1 MRIDAVWAGFI
12 YFLDIIT
19 FQSPKHDAVEQA
31 PVLGDAHFEEL
42 PPGPIF
48 TPPSA
53 DLGDKIE
60 CDYTKMIGWKA
71 CSSETD
77 RGCWL
82 KGPKGEYFG
91 INTNYELFVPTGINR
106 QYYLEVTDEEGALDG
121 VLNTGLK
128 LFNKQYP
135 GPWIQACWG
144 DTLEITVKNKLKK
157 NGTTV
162 HWHGL
167 RQLDTTDM
175 DGVNGVTQCPI
186 APGQSFTYKFRAM
199 QYGSSWYHSHY
210 SLQYGDGMLGPMT
223 IHGPSSAS
231 YDDARAPILM
241 TDWLHRSAFDIWSE
255 SIHYGTSFRMDN
267 ILVNGKGLPPPNTP
281 AESIK
286 GNPERYSLVFETG
299 KRYLL
304 RLINTSVDTAFIF
317 AIDNHTMEL
326 VGADFV
332 PIHANETDHVVVGI
346 GKPINIR
353 WLRGVD
359 LISKGNVIMSSFR
372 RKTERTIPLQ
382 TGITGS
388 VLGRQ
393 KDAEG
398 VVRYNS
404 SSTSDPTTQN
414 RNYSLKC
421 RDQDYNTLR
430 PILEWQVGPPGN
442 LAKNSYFEVGLDPT
456 SGKPF
461 YPEDKQLNRWNMFT
475 DTMWLDF
482 SSPTL
487 ANINKSCSSWDKNF
501 VVITENQKP
510 DTWIYLLVSGTGIPR
525 TGRFFPPAAHPIHLH
540 GHDFAILEQ
549 SEKPYQIGVLNLK
562 LDNPPRRD
570 VALLPAD
577 GYLVLAFKSDNPGAW
592 LMHCHIA
599 WHASGGL
606 ALQILENE
614 AQIRMSEQQ
623 KRDLKNTCDDWK
635 LWRARAGVGFEQDD
649 SGI

>member
-1 MRIDAVWAGFI
+1 MRIDSLWAGLI
-12 YFLDIIT
+12 YFLDIVT
-19 FQSPKHDAVEQA
+19 FQSPKHDAVEQT
-31 PVLGDAHFEEL
+31 PFLGDAHVEEIMS
-42 PPGPIF
+42 GPIF
-48 TPPSA
+48 VPPSG
-53 DLGDKIE
+53 DIEDKIE
-60 CDYTKMIGWKA
+60 CNYTAMEGWTA

-82 KGPKGEYFG
+82 KGPDGKSYSIG
-91 INTNYELFVPTGINR
+91 TDYEIDTPIGMTR
-106 QYYLEVTDEEGALDG
+106 QYYLEVTNETAAPDG

-144 DTLEITVKNKLKK
+144 DTLEITVKNKLE
-157 NGTTV
+157 NQGTTV

-167 RQLDTTDM
+167 RQLETTDM

-186 APGQSFTYKFRAM
+186 APGQSFTYKFRAQ

-223 IHGPSSAS
+223 IHGPSSKP
-231 YDDARAPILM
+231 YDEAKAPILM

-281 AESIK
+281 VESIR
-286 GNPERYSLVFETG
+286 GTPQRYNLEFEPK

-332 PIHANETDHVVVGI
+332 PIHPSVTDHVVVGI
-346 GKPINIR
+346 GQRYHVIVQAKDDAEDPATDGNY
-353 WLRGVD
+353 WLRTWPA
-359 LISKGNVIMSSFR
+359 KGCGRYRDAPSE
-372 RKTERTIPLQ
+372 KT
-382 TGITGS
+382 
-388 VLGRQ
+388 
-393 KDAEG
+393 G

-404 SSTSDPTTQN
+404 SSTSDPTTQH

-421 RDQDYNTLR
+421 RDQDYDTLR
-430 PILEWQVGPPGN
+430 PILNWQVGPPGN

-482 SSPTL
+482 SNPTL
-487 ANINKSCSSWDKNF
+487 ANINRSCPTWDKNF
-501 VVITENQKP
+501 VVITENQKK

-570 VALLPAD
+570 VALLPAE

-614 AQIRMSEQQ
+614 AQIKLDEKR

-635 LWRARAGVGFEQDD
+635 LWKAGAGVKFEQDD

>member
-1 MRIDAVWAGFI
+1 MRIDSLWTGLI
-12 YFLDIIT
+12 YFLHIVT
-19 FQSPKHDAVEQA
+19 FQSSKNDAFEQT
-31 PVLGDAHFEEL
+31 PLLGGAHLEEL

-48 TPPSA
+48 APPSG

-60 CDYTKMIGWKA
+60 CDYTQMKGWTA

-82 KGPKGEYFG
+82 SGPQGEHYG
-91 INTNYELFVPTGINR
+91 IATDYEIHTPIGITR
-106 QYYLEVTDEEGALDG
+106 KYYLEVTDEEGAPDG

-135 GPWIQACWG
+135 GPWIQ
-144 DTLEITVKNKLKK
+144 ITVKNNLEK
-157 NGTTV
+157 NGTTI

-167 RQLDTTDM
+167 RQLETTDM

-186 APGQSFTYKFRAM
+186 APGQSFTYKFRAQ

-223 IHGPSSAS
+223 IHGPSSNP
-231 YDDARAPILM
+231 YDAAKAPILM

-267 ILVNGKGLPPPNTP
+267 ILVNGKGLPPPNTSL
-281 AESIK
+281 ESIRGK
-286 GNPERYSLVFETG
+286 PERYSLVFETK

-332 PIHANETDHVVVGI
+332 PIHAYETDHVVVGI
-346 GKPINIR
+346 GQRYHVIVQAKDDAEYPATDGNY
-353 WLRGVD
+353 WLRTWPAKGCGRYRDTPSEKTGV
-359 LISKGNVIMSSFR
+359 I
-372 RKTERTIPLQ
+372 
-382 TGITGS
+382 
-388 VLGRQ
+388 
-393 KDAEG
+393 
-398 VVRYNS
+398 RYNS

-414 RNYSLKC
+414 RDYSLKC

-430 PILEWQVGPPGN
+430 PFHEWQVGPPGN

-482 SSPTL
+482 SNPTL
-487 ANINKSCSSWDKNF
+487 ANINRSCPTWDKNF
-501 VVITENQKP
+501 VVITENQKK

-570 VALLPAD
+570 VALLPAE

-614 AQIRMSEQQ
+614 AQIKLGEKQ
-623 KRDLKNTCDDWK
+623 KRDMKNTCDDWK
-635 LWRARAGVGFEQDD
+635 LWKARADVNFEQDD